1 MLMMVVPQTSFDR
14 ENEFIKSSSKIF
26 DYPFMLENILINSIS
41 STYLEV
47 CSSRPSASAEIDW
60 VGIDDKEDDFC
71 DDDSFAL
78 VNFDFVRCCVYTAL
92 TIMAKTIT
100 MRTPMNAL
108 PMLLLLMPTLLPS
121 WPRSPPPE
129 RLPLPIKKRSRAAA
143 I

>member
-1 MLMMVVPQTSFDR
+1 MLMLVVPQTSFDR

-26 DYPFMLENILINSIS
+26 DYHFMLENILINSIS

-78 VNFDFVRCCVYTAL
+78 VNFDFVRCCV
-92 TIMAKTIT
+92 
-100 MRTPMNAL
+100 
-108 PMLLLLMPTLLPS
+108 
-121 WPRSPPPE
+121 
-129 RLPLPIKKRSRAAA
+129 
-143 I
+143 